1 MKTPIYLLKITLIGL
16 LGLCI
21 QRTFAQDVNPSLK
34 KLNEVFSAGAIDF
47 AKNKVFI
54 KTDKDFYSP
63 GEKIWFKAEVFNCLT
78 EAISDEPEL
87 IVMLK
92 GENGE
97 VITDNKY
104 LILNGFCDNEITIP
118 SWAAEGNAYLVAFTP
133 KATKTNDASLA
144 AIKPIII
151 NSFRKNDYVIDVKL
165 NKNVYNP
172 GDDAKLEIEM
182 VSLTP
187 GLKREKIIVSLFD
200 RNQKIYSE
208 RFPVQVNE
216 KNEVKIKLPDKIS
229 NGLYIE
235 MALPGKNLLTQ
246 KIPVYTTEDNITIE
260 FYPEGG
266 MLLANNIQRIL
277 YRATDPFGNP
287 IDISGSVYDQHG
299 NQAGAGKTM
308 KKGYG
313 LINLMPMPNQKY
325 YFKIDDEYG
334 KGLEYEIPEAQTDGS
349 VFSLI
354 KTEDSTLR
362 ASVFTCGKYTSETLT
377 LAAIANG
384 KIVFTSEINGSIKN
398 NLKIATSSLPIGI
411 VNFVI
416 FAPDGKILS
425 ERMVFNTPNREI
437 NIDIDTHYKP
447 SDKNGEAE
455 IIIDLSK
462 FIARFGDSKV
472 DIRVVDKFNLF
483 NNEHSGQFSFLK
495 YPLQTAIPKTVLD
508 IYLTNLELIANEIK
522 HYNLSELL
530 SGKDYYKQE
539 SGKNISGTVI
549 DKNRKGVANATVM
562 ALQSNN
568 FSQATTTTDSR
579 GRFRFDGV
587 ARSEDIIVKAF
598 SQMGKKSYTVHL
610 DQTFDESLE
619 EIILHESL
627 RTKQGLNANE
637 MINYYRR
644 NKELLKL
651 IGTEYRAPKQDKQT
665 NAEKLLMSGST
676 ILDVIK
682 LTKPFRLEGNQIV
695 FYGSN
700 NSLNYQSGAL
710 IVIDGQKMGTDIT
723 ALNTINAFDVKS
735 INISTNPVD
744 IQRYTGL
751 NSVGLIEIT
760 TRTKTSDF
768 VIEDKDAGFHN
779 VEIFDA
785 EKIPHNVW
793 RYQTTLLWQNG
804 IPADEKGKVRLELS
818 VSEIQSE
825 FVVLVDV
832 ESTGGNKHHESTIFS
847 TIRLKPSE

>member
-1 MKTPIYLLKITLIGL
+1 VLICLLAFGL
-16 LGLCI
+16 
-21 QRTFAQDVNPSLK
+21 QPSSAQEVNPSLK
-34 KLNEVFSAGAIDF
+34 KLNEIFARGAIDF

-54 KTDKDFYSP
+54 KTDKDIYSP
-63 GEKIWFKAEVFNCLT
+63 GEKIWFKAEIFNCLT

-97 VITDNKY
+97 VIADNKY
-104 LILNGFCDNEITIP
+104 LILNGFCDNELTIP
-118 SWAAEGNAYLVAFTP
+118 SWAVEGNAYLVAYTP

-151 NSFRKNDYVIDVKL
+151 NSFRKNDYVIDCKL
-165 NKNVYNP
+165 NKCVYKP
-172 GDDAKLEIEM
+172 GDDAKIEIEL

-187 GLKREKIIVSLFD
+187 GLKREKIIVTLYD
-200 RNQKIYSE
+200 QNQKIFSD
-208 RFPVQVNE
+208 RFLLQVNE
-216 KNEVKIKLPDKIS
+216 KNEVKIKLPEKIS

-235 MALPGKNLLTQ
+235 VALTGKNILAQ
-246 KIPVYTTEDNITIE
+246 KIPVYTTEDNISIE

-266 MLLANNIQRIL
+266 TLLANNIQRIL

-334 KGLEYEIPEAQTDGS
+334 KDLEYEIPEAQTDGS

-362 ASVFTCGKYTSETLT
+362 ASVFTCGKYTNETLT
-377 LAAIANG
+377 LAAISNG
-384 KIVFTSEINGSIKN
+384 KIVFTTEMSGSSKN
-398 NLKIATSSLPIGI
+398 NLKIATSSLPIGV

-416 FAPDGKILS
+416 FAADGKILS

-455 IIIDLSK
+455 IIINLSK
-462 FIARFGDSKV
+462 FIARFGESKV

-483 NNEHSGQFSFLK
+483 NYAQPGQFSFLK

-522 HYNLSELL
+522 HYSLNELL
-530 SGKDYYKQE
+530 SGKDYFKQE
-539 SGKNISGTVI
+539 AGKNISGTVI
-549 DKNRKGVANATVM
+549 DKNRKGVPNATVM

-568 FSQATTTTDSR
+568 FSQASTTTDGK
-579 GRFRFDGV
+579 GRFKFDGV

-598 SQMGKKSYTVHL
+598 SSMGKKSYTVHL

-627 RTKQGLNANE
+627 RAKQGFNANE
-637 MINYYRR
+637 MIDYYRR

-651 IGTEYRAPKQDKQT
+651 TGTEYREPKQEKQT

-682 LTKPFRLEGNQIV
+682 MTKPFRLEGNQIV

-723 ALNTINAFDVKS
+723 ALNSVNAFDVKS

-768 VIEDKDAGFHN
+768 VMEDKDAGFHN

-793 RYQTTLLWQNG
+793 RYQTTLLWKNG
-804 IPADEKGKVRLELS
+804 IPADENGKVVLKLS

-832 ESTGGNKHHESTIFS
+832 ESADGNKHHESTIFS